1 MARGQ
6 SRQKAAGATATEPT
20 RVRAKLPR
28 FTPRKSKARPEELVE
43 HEDAWLD
50 LLEETPPQKGLR
62 GLRTRLVEYM
72 GGTGRWVG
80 EAWVFVTSTVGKLL
94 LMLVVLTLLMFAGA
108 SSASQAAASR
118 ESELQTL
125 LNATEPMSDSAHT
138 LYTSMSQADT
148 LATTS
153 FIQPGLQTA
162 ESHLGYQEAIDAA
175 VVAADEV
182 LRGSVQTRAED
193 TERVQD
199 LVRDI
204 QRLMPQYTGLME
216 RAQANQRV
224 GNPLGVAY
232 MSQASTLMH
241 SKMLVK
247 AQVIL
252 DITRDQV
259 EHEMERLTGAQLVPL
274 SGLLAALIALA
285 IAQWVLWLMFRRR
298 LNKGFL
304 VATALSLA
312 TIIWLGASNMAAWN
326 ISQHDF
332 ASTARPYEQLT
343 VARTA
348 AQEMRTAETVTL
360 LTRNAQNRNA
370 SMNDTV
376 AEVST
381 ALDAIATDSN
391 LDAVTAARNALSNWS
406 TAHAEM
412 MEALQS
418 GDYDKA
424 VSLAADGDEQ
434 TSRTAFSVLDKTLA
448 DLISTSRFQL
458 RDHISD
464 ALGTTRHVSEGIMIL
479 MLGAIIMVWV
489 GARPRVQEYL

>member
-1 MARGQ
+1 
-6 SRQKAAGATATEPT
+6 
-20 RVRAKLPR
+20 
-28 FTPRKSKARPEELVE
+28 
-43 HEDAWLD
+43 
-50 LLEETPPQKGLR
+50 
-62 GLRTRLVEYM
+62 
-72 GGTGRWVG
+72 
-80 EAWVFVTSTVGKLL
+80 
-94 LMLVVLTLLMFAGA
+94 
-108 SSASQAAASR
+108 
-118 ESELQTL
+118 
-125 LNATEPMSDSAHT
+125 
-138 LYTSMSQADT
+138 
-148 LATTS
+148 
-153 FIQPGLQTA
+153 
-162 ESHLGYQEAIDAA
+162 
-175 VVAADEV
+175 
-182 LRGSVQTRAED
+182 
-193 TERVQD
+193 
-199 LVRDI
+199 
-204 QRLMPQYTGLME
+204 
-216 RAQANQRV
+216 
-224 GNPLGVAY
+224 
-232 MSQASTLMH
+232 
-241 SKMLVK
+241 
-247 AQVIL
+247 
-252 DITRDQV
+252 
-259 EHEMERLTGAQLVPL
+259 MERLTGAQLVPL

-412 MEALQS
+412 MGALQS

-458 RDHISD
+458 RGHISD